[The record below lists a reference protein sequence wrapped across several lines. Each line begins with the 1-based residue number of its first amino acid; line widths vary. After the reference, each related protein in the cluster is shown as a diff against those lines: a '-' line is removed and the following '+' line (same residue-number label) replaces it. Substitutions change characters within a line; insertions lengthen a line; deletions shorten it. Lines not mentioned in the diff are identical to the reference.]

1 MNHAIFVTLLSLVLA
16 TAALAADAPK
26 ASWPAPKPPADTSAF
41 GTGIQRTMTLLATST
56 PEHRN
61 TVKVLFYGQSITEQ
75 AWWKLVADDLRARFP
90 NADLVIENRAI
101 GGHASQLLVKTA
113 EADLYP
119 FYPDL
124 MIFYVYGSHIDYESI
139 IKRTRER
146 TTAEIL
152 MQNDH
157 VTNEK
162 DFDELTDP
170 AKIQCDGK
178 MWNSFM
184 NFVFLPDTAKKY
196 GCELCDERAEWKAYL
211 KENTLAPKDL
221 LRDGVHLNDHGCYLM
236 AELVK
241 ERLRYLPDAPK
252 DAWKDLVKTYA
263 VVSREPDAGASG
275 GPANGQVVAWKSGTL
290 ELECDGNRIDLIA
303 AKGDGKAPP
312 AKVLIDGKK
321 PSEFAGCYALTR
333 TTAYPQSSWP
343 CLKRVMAEKPL
354 VLEDWTVRLKE
365 VSEDGKQAKFEV
377 IGSKTGPDGEG
388 TATEKFVSK
397 SGRVVIESDDWN
409 LAFCHDVFKRSLPQ
423 GYEVKWKVCPMFVDE
438 YAPPEVKDE
447 TKDTVVTVAQGLPNG
462 KHTLQIVAGQGGQP
476 AIKAVRVYRPPAK

>member
-1 MNHAIFVTLLSLVLA
+1 LNHAIFVTLSSLVLCA
-16 TAALAADAPK
+16 SALAADAPK
-26 ASWPAPKPPADTSAF
+26 ANWPAPKPPADMSAF

-56 PEHRN
+56 PEHRH

-75 AWWKLVADDLRARFP
+75 GWWKIVADDLRARFP

-101 GGHASQLLVKTA
+101 GGFASQLLVKTA

-157 VTNEK
+157 VTNDK
-162 DFDELTDP
+162 DFDELTDRAQIRP
-170 AKIQCDGK
+170 DGK

-211 KENTLAPKDL
+211 KENKLAPKDL

-236 AELVK
+236 AEFVK
-241 ERLRYLPDAPK
+241 ERLRYLPKAPQ
-252 DAWKDLVKTYA
+252 DAWKDLVRTYE
-263 VVSREPDAGASG
+263 VGKDVKWEG
-275 GPANGQVVAWKSGTL
+275 GTL
-290 ELECDGNRIDLIA
+290 ALDVDGNRIDLLA
-303 AKGDGKAPP
+303 AKGDGKAAP

-321 PSEFAGCYALTR
+321 PSEFPGCYAATR

-354 VLEDWTVRLKE
+354 VLEDWTVRLKD
-365 VSEDGKQAKFEV
+365 VSDDGKQAKFEV

-388 TATEKFVSK
+388 TAAEKFVSK
-397 SGRVVIESDDWN
+397 SGRVVIEPDDWN
-409 LAFCHDVFKRSLPQ
+409 LAFCRDVFKRPLPQ
-423 GYEVKWKVCPMFVDE
+423 GFEVKWKIVPMFVDE
-438 YAPPEVKDE
+438 YAAPEVKDE
-447 TKDTVVTVAQGLPNG
+447 TKETVVTIAQGLPNG
-462 KHTLQIVAGQGGQP
+462 RHTLKVLAEAGGQP
-476 AIKAVRVYRPPAK
+476 AIRAVRVYRPPVK